1 MKMIKIDN
9 LTAEELAKQRGL
21 LVSQIAADRVHLYEQ
36 STSLRDSTQMIDKI
50 ILGLYFIKKH
60 PGILLFPVAIVAALG
75 FRRVSSLVVGGLGVL
90 RVVQQLQT
98 QLQQQRST
106 QKIV

>member
-9 LTAEELAKQRGL
+9 LSAEELARHRSL
-21 LVSQIAADRVHLYEQ
+21 LVSQIAADRVRLYEQ
-36 STSLRDSTQMIDKI
+36 SASLRDSTQMIDKI
-50 ILGLYFIKKH
+50 ILGLYFIKEH

-75 FRRVSSLVVGGLGVL
+75 FRRVSSLVVGGLGVW
-90 RVVQQLQT
+90 RVVQQLQD
-98 QLQQQRST
+98 QIQQRST